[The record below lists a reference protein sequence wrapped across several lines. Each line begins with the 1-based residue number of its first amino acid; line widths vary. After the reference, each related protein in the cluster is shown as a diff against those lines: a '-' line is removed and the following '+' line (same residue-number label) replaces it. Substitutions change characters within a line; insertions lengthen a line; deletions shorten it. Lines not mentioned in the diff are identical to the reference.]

1 MDTIAPNL
9 SSKVK
14 PSYKVETLDDLA
26 AVYQAPKE
34 YALTKQTDHITA
46 PGRAFIEAAPFVVM
60 ATATADGIDCSPKGD
75 APGFIK
81 ILDER
86 TLLIP
91 DRPGNNRIDGM
102 KNLIA
107 NPKIGLIFMV
117 PGADETYRVNGTAI
131 ISTDPDLMAHCEA
144 NGKLPRTVIVV
155 TVEEAFN
162 HCSKAFA
169 RSKLWSAGTQGR
181 PDGVPTGGT
190 FAAHRDG
197 GDADYARRHD
207 RDYAKRMPG
216 ELY

>member
-1 MDTIAPNL
+1 MDTIAP
-9 SSKVK
+9 K
-14 PSYKVETLDDLA
+14 PSYTVETLDDLA
-26 AVYQAPKE
+26 AIYQAPKE
-34 YALTKQTDHITA
+34 YALTKETDYITD
-46 PGRAFIEAAPFVVM
+46 PGRAFIEAAPFVIM
-60 ATATADGIDCSPKGD
+60 ATSTADGIDCSPKGD

-102 KNLIA
+102 KNLID

-117 PGADETYRVNGTAI
+117 PGADETYRVNGTVT
-131 ISTDPDLMAHCEA
+131 ISTDPDLMARCEA
-144 NGKLPRTVIVV
+144 NGKPPRTVIVV

-169 RSKLWSAGTQGR
+169 RSKLWSAGKQGR
-181 PDGVPTGGT
+181 PEGVPTGGA
-190 FAAHRDG
+190 FAAYRDG
-197 GDADYARRHD
+197 GDADYASRHD
-207 RDYAKRMPG
+207 QDYAKRMPG